1 MAKYAGLPLAVVAD
15 ETSTSASL
23 ELGGGASIGGG
34 RDGNAIA
41 K

>member
-1 MAKYAGLPLAVVAD
+1 VAKYAGVPLAVVAD

-23 ELGGGASIGGG
+23 RLGGGTSIGGG